1 MSLILASGSPRRKE
15 LLAMICP
22 EFSVI
27 TSEVDESAITAP
39 TPAETA
45 LALATAK
52 CKAVAKEHP
61 EDVVIGCDTVVDVD
75 GAVFG
80 KPADRDDARRM
91 IRVLAGRGH
100 LVHTGV
106 CIAAQGRE
114 LCFAATT
121 KVVFGALS
129 DAEIEAYIATDDPY
143 DKAGAYGVQNGAA
156 KFVAG
161 IEGCYFNVMGFPVS
175 RVYNALKELDVL

>member
-1 MSLILASGSPRRKE
+1 MGIILASSSPRRRE
-15 LLAMICP
+15 LMALITPDYTVRTSDVDERAIRAETPALLAQK
-22 EFSVI
+22 
-27 TSEVDESAITAP
+27 
-39 TPAETA
+39 
-45 LALATAK
+45 LAAAK
-52 CKAVAKEHP
+52 CRAVAESCP

-80 KPADRDDARRM
+80 KPADRDDARRLL
-91 IRVLAGRGH
+91 RVLAGRGH

-161 IEGCYFNVMGFPVS
+161 IEGCYFNVMSFPVS
-175 RVYNALKELDVL
+175 RVYSALKELDVL

>member
-1 MSLILASGSPRRKE
+1 MDLILASGSPRRRE
-15 LLAMICP
+15 LL
-22 EFSVI
+22 SLY
-27 TSEVDESAITAP
+27 TSDFMVCVSDFDESAVTAP
-39 TPAETA
+39 TPARLVEE
-45 LALATAK
+45 LARGKCLAVSAQ
-52 CKAVAKEHP
+52 HP
-61 EDVVIGCDTVVDVD
+61 GAVVIGCDTVVDVD

>member
-1 MSLILASGSPRRKE
+1 MGIILASSSPRRRE
-15 LLAMICP
+15 LMAL
-22 EFSVI
+22 I
-27 TSEVDESAITAP
+27 TPDYTVRTSDVDERAIR
-39 TPAETA
+39 AET
-45 LALATAK
+45 
-52 CKAVAKEHP
+52 P
-61 EDVVIGCDTVVDVD
+61 VDVD